1 MTGSD
6 ESAQNPPSPRSPEFS
21 ENRVEPVQDLAHQR
35 PALTEGKPR
44 REKPEKSRRIERE
57 FGIPIP
63 GEILPPEQWVKT
75 AIKALPTAGLLNW
88 HEVFGQ
94 TLKQKQGIVLDL
106 GCGNGRST
114 LWHAI
119 VEPQFCYLGVDIL
132 PVVIRYA
139 TRRANQRGLGH
150 VRFAVIGGKEL
161 LAEFVPPGSV
171 SKICIYHP
179 QPYYEEH
186 LIGKRLVTPEFL
198 AMAHQALVPGGELI
212 LQTDHPAYWQY
223 MEQVVPAFFE
233 LKAISGPWPD
243 APRGRTRREILATK
257 RGLPVFRGVATRK
270 EGLDRASAFE
280 KASAL
285 PVPTFNADRRLLAL
299 DREEQS
305 L

>member
-6 ESAQNPPSPRSPEFS
+6 EPVQNLPSPRSPELS
-21 ENRVEPVQDLAHQR
+21 ENRVEPVRNPPDQQSAFI
-35 PALTEGKPR
+35 EGKPR

-75 AIKALPTAGLLNW
+75 AIKVLPSSGLLNW

-94 TLKQKQGIVLDL
+94 TLEQKQGVVLDL

-119 VEPQFCYLGVDIL
+119 VEPQFCYLGIDIL

-150 VRFAVIGGKEL
+150 LRFAVIGGKEL
-161 LAEFVPPGSV
+161 LAQFVPPGSV

-186 LIGKRLVTPEFL
+186 LIAKRLVTPEFL

-233 LKAISGPWPD
+233 LKSLPGPWPD

-270 EGLDRASAFE
+270 EGLDRGSAFE
-280 KASAL
+280 TASAL